1 MTALSSVRTALKKR
15 AAFIRTKREIESLP
29 RSIALEDLGIYPG
42 DADEIAY
49 KAVYG

>member
-1 MTALSSVRTALKKR
+1 MTALSSFRTALKNR
-15 AAFIRTKREIESLP
+15 AAYMRTKREIENL
-29 RSIALEDLGIYPG
+29 RRDIAMEDLGIYPG